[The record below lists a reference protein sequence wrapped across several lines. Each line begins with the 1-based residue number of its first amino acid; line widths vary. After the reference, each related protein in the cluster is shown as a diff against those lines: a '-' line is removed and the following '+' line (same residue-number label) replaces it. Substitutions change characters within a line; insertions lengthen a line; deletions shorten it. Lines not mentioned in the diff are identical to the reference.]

1 MHSAHS
7 FGFQRFRADEAAL
20 LGDTCLILLLVDN
33 DDCPL
38 GCSGSLHPIVTSLRE
53 SQELCVYDRMGLACK
68 INNLVWLRPYA
79 VQFCAGSGIC

>member
-7 FGFQRFRADEAAL
+7 FGFQHVGADEAAL
-20 LGDTCLILLLVDN
+20 LGDACLNVLLADN

-53 SQELCVYDRMGLACK
+53 SQELCVYDRMSIACK